1 MQMMDGIAISS
12 YAHLSIAHFPH
23 NQAVKLFF

>member
-1 MQMMDGIAISS
+1 MDGIAISS

-23 NQAVKLFF
+23 NQAVKLFFWY